1 MNVIVSGGGLIRLSS
16 DYFLQ
21 KSLKKHLKS
30 PCKCVII
37 FRGHFTSRCFCDI
50 ITVVLQPCKKSKIDF
65 DFVIVGFLL
74 FFYINDLA
82 VNVRNFA
89 RLTL

>member
-1 MNVIVSGGGLIRLSS
+1 MNDMYIMKLAIKES
-16 DYFLQ
+16 Q

-37 FRGHFTSRCFCDI
+37 FRGHFTSRCFCDTL
-50 ITVVLQPCKKSKIDF
+50 TVVLQLCKRSKINF

-74 FFYINDLA
+74 FFIA
-82 VNVRNFA
+82 MI
-89 RLTL
+89 